1 MDREER
7 RRYITLRSCVVAE
20 SLNLTESLS
29 DWHSQKKFIQ
39 RVEGNK
45 LHSSIQRN
53 HQTHFRRGEGGKMG
67 RWVYRST
74 TPSTVQLSTDG
85 NLNFYLSTLRFKSE
99 STDKLSKANLQLT
112 KTWQPKQHTKEW
124 VNLNSVPLSPP
135 SISWSTS
142 FTSSPLES

>member
-67 RWVYRST
+67 
-74 TPSTVQLSTDG
+74 LS
-85 NLNFYLSTLRFKSE
+85 
-99 STDKLSKANLQLT
+99 
-112 KTWQPKQHTKEW
+112 
-124 VNLNSVPLSPP
+124 
-135 SISWSTS
+135 
-142 FTSSPLES
+142 